1 MSKQLQL
8 HVKVNRDRA
17 FDKRLKCD
25 GFNKFV
31 PPLYYHQH
39 HMTSVTRFGKLINLL
54 LVKFGNFGE
63 SFGKIKFW

>member
-1 MSKQLQL
+1 MAISKQLQL

-31 PPLYYHQH
+31 PPIVLSS
-39 HMTSVTRFGKLINLL
+39 TSHDTTHKLKN
-54 LVKFGNFGE
+54 VKSSKYSVLSSQGQ
-63 SFGKIKFW
+63 